1 VKRGLAAQATPAPS
15 ATAGHGGFAV
25 DSVPYRMQAMG
36 RDTKDSATPESDRDG
51 RERLVRAWDEA
62 ADGYRSYFE
71 PRFRPWIEDAVAA
84 LREASPDTGTLV
96 APGCGAGL
104 ELCLLAAA
112 LPGHDILG
120 LDPAAGMCRNAAS
133 RTRGLA
139 QITVRCDDGTRTAA
153 WPRPCTGVL
162 SCFVLQLL
170 PDPEQAL
177 AAWTKA
183 LAPGGVLSVV
193 FWPGDLEPEG
203 PFATVRRVLEARLP
217 PRGRAWE
224 MVVRDALR
232 VAGGHVLRDET
243 RGHAMRHESAEAFW
257 EAMTLSGPL
266 RPLVLS
272 RGTRFVDDARRA
284 FLQASPSGELVHEPR
299 ARLVVARRG

>member
-1 VKRGLAAQATPAPS
+1 MGQDTENR
-15 ATAGHGGFAV
+15 AV
-25 DSVPYRMQAMG
+25 PGDPG
-36 RDTKDSATPESDRDG
+36 PDG
-51 RERLVRAWDEA
+51 QERLIRAWDEA

-104 ELCLLAAA
+104 ELRLLAEA

-120 LDPAAGMCRNAAS
+120 LDPAAGMCRNAAR

-139 QITVRCDDGTRTAA
+139 QVTVRRDDGTRTDA

-170 PDPEQAL
+170 PDPERAL
-177 AAWTKA
+177 ASWMQA

-203 PFATVRRVLEARLP
+203 PFATVRRILEARLA
-217 PRGRAWE
+217 PRDRAWE
-224 MVVRDALR
+224 RTVQDALR
-232 VAGGHVLRDET
+232 AAGGYVLRDET
-243 RGHAMRHESAEAFW
+243 RGHAMRHENAEAFW

-272 RGTRFVDDARRA
+272 RRAPFMDDVRRA
-284 FLQASPSGELVHEPR
+284 FLRASPSGELLHKPC
-299 ARLVVARRG
+299 ARLVLARRG

>member
-1 VKRGLAAQATPAPS
+1 MKRDPEDSPAPRDPD
-15 ATAGHGGFAV
+15 AHG
-25 DSVPYRMQAMG
+25 QQC
-36 RDTKDSATPESDRDG
+36 
-51 RERLVRAWDEA
+51 LIRAWDEA
-62 ADGYRSYFE
+62 ADGYVSYFE

-84 LREASPDTGTLV
+84 LREASPDPGIVV

-104 ELCLLAAA
+104 ELRLLAEA

-120 LDPAAGMCRNAAS
+120 LDPAAGMCRNAA
-133 RTRGLA
+133 RRIHDLPRV
-139 QITVRCDDGTRTAA
+139 TVRRDDGTRTDA
-153 WPRPCTGVL
+153 WPRPCAGVL

-170 PDPEQAL
+170 PHPERAL
-177 AAWTKA
+177 AAWMQA

-203 PFATVRRVLEARLP
+203 PFATVRRILEARLA
-217 PRGRAWE
+217 PRNRAWE
-224 MVVRDALR
+224 GTVQDALR
-232 VAGGHVLRDET
+232 AAGGDVLRDET

-272 RGTRFVDDARRA
+272 RGARFVDDVRRA
-284 FLQASPSGELVHEPR
+284 FLRASPSGELVHEPR
-299 ARLVVARRG
+299 ARLVLARRG

>member
-1 VKRGLAAQATPAPS
+1 
-15 ATAGHGGFAV
+15 
-25 DSVPYRMQAMG
+25 MG
-36 RDTKDSATPESDRDG
+36 RDTKDSSAPREPGPDG
-51 RERLVRAWDEA
+51 REHLIHAWDEA

-84 LREASPDTGTLV
+84 LQHASPDTGTLV

-112 LPGHDILG
+112 LPGHAIRG

-133 RTRGLA
+133 RTRDLP
-139 QITVRCDDGTRTAA
+139 QVTVCCEDGTRTAA
-153 WPRPCTGVL
+153 WPQPCTGVL
-162 SCFVLQLL
+162 SCFALQLL

-177 AAWTKA
+177 GAWIQA
-183 LAPGGVLSVV
+183 LAPGGFLSVV
-193 FWPGDLEPEG
+193 FWPGDPEPDG

-217 PRGRAWE
+217 PRDRSWE
-224 MVVRDALR
+224 GAVQDALR
-232 VAGGHVLRDET
+232 RAGGHVLRDET
-243 RGHAMRHESAEAFW
+243 RVHAMRHESAEAFW

-272 RGTRFVDDARRA
+272 RGARFVEDVRRA
-284 FLQASPSGELVHEPR
+284 FLRASPSGELVHEPR
-299 ARLVVARRG
+299 ARLVLARRR